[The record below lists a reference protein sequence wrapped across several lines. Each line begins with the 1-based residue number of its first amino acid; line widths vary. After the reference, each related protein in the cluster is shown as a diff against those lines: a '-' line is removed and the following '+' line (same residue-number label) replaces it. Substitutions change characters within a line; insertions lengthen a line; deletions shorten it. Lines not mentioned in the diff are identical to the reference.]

1 MPREGLL
8 TQIVPA
14 PVGRGPATLSGDE
27 RVEILGVAG
36 AGKSTLATRLVRGAG
51 VEMADFIHTRR
62 PSHLL
67 QVVRGIPRLL
77 PVLAAGLTRPPRMS
91 WPEWKLLVYVTRWR
105 SVLER
110 RTPPGTVLLFDQ
122 GPLYALVRLDA
133 EGKPFTTRP
142 AFERW
147 RDEMVE
153 GWANEL
159 SAVIFLD
166 APDAVLWERINE
178 RPQDHKAKGEEA
190 HAGLRFLARYRRSF
204 EDLLRRMEK
213 LGGPPVFRFDTSSR
227 TASQIAEKVEAV
239 LRDPRGR

>member
-1 MPREGLL
+1 MTR
-8 TQIVPA
+8 IVPA
-14 PVGRGPATLSGDE
+14 PVDREPAPLSGDE

-36 AGKSTLATRLVRGAG
+36 AGKSTLATRLARGAG
-51 VEMADFIHTRR
+51 VTTADFIHTRR

-77 PVLAAGLTRPPRMS
+77 PILATGLTRSPRMS
-91 WPEWKLLVYVTRWR
+91 WREWKLLVYVTRWR
-105 SVLER
+105 SFLER

-122 GPLYALVRLDA
+122 GPLYALVRLEA
-133 EGKPFTTRP
+133 EGRSFTTRP

-166 APDAVLWERINE
+166 APDAVLWDRINE
-178 RPQDHKAKGEEA
+178 RAQDHKTKGEEA
-190 HAGLRFLARYRRSF
+190 KAGFRFLARYRRSF
-204 EDLLRRMEK
+204 EDI
-213 LGGPPVFRFDTSSR
+213 LGRIEELDGPSVFRFDTSSSSE
-227 TASQIAEKVEAV
+227 SQIAEKVEAV
-239 LRDPRGR
+239 LKDPRGR

>member
-1 MPREGLL
+1 M

-14 PVGRGPATLSGDE
+14 PVGRGPATLSGGE

-36 AGKSTLATRLVRGAG
+36 AGKSTLAARLAGAAG

-77 PVLAAGLTRPPRMS
+77 PILAAGLTRPPRMS

-105 SVLER
+105 SFLGR

-122 GPLYALVRLDA
+122 GPLYALVRLEA

-147 RDEMVE
+147 GDEMVE
-153 GWANEL
+153 GWADEL

-166 APDAVLWERINE
+166 APDTVLWDRINE
-178 RPQDHKAKGEEA
+178 RPQDHKTKGEEA
-190 HAGLRFLARYRRSF
+190 KAGLRFLGRYRRSF
-204 EDLLRRMEK
+204 EDVLRRMEE
-213 LGGPPVFRFDTSSR
+213 LGGPRIFRFDTSSM
-227 TASQIAEKVEAV
+227 TAPQIAEKVEAV